1 MSKFTFKKSMLIIAL
16 AFLPFMVLGQDNET
30 EKPQKP
36 YRWYVGIEGGG
47 TVMFA
52 DNTPDNAPYK
62 FDKLK
67 WDVSLTGGY
76 TFAKFMNVYGK
87 IGYFTLGG
95 EKENMFTVEE
105 SNFFNAN
112 LNLGIDLMQLFK
124 YKPDRFLG
132 IMPHVGAGMMMLKAK
147 STLYPNNP
155 LYKHY
160 GSEFKWGYDEKW
172 GNKGKGINGRRVVM
186 EIPFGLNVSFN
197 FSKRFTAYADFVVV
211 KADTDCLDACPT
223 GDYYD
228 WYAYTNVGLRY
239 KFKWKRDKKD
249 VEPEEE
255 QFEEPIEETPI
266 EEENQQ
272 EAEEAPAN
280 DVENAEEIEVE
291 EVPEEVYTPEHKA
304 HDIKLK
310 FSVGKATI
318 ARTQENNSEIDKI
331 GEDIANGRVISS
343 ITVIGYASP
352 EGGATL
358 NENLAKERAQST
370 IAYIKERLGE
380 KGRGIKF
387 EAEGRG
393 ADWDNYYK
401 ALESSDLTY
410 KNEIINELRNS
421 ANPSA
426 TLKKLSATYPM
437 IKKFYGELRRTEI
450 IIK

>member
-36 YRWYVGIEGGG
+36 YRWHVGIEGGG
-47 TVMFA
+47 TMLFS
-52 DNTPDNAPYK
+52 DNTPLK
-62 FDKLK
+62 FDQTR
-67 WDVSLTGGY
+67 WDINLTGGY
-76 TFAKFMNVYGK
+76 TFAKCLTVYAK
-87 IGYFTLGG
+87 LGYFTVYG
-95 EKENMFTVEE
+95 EKENMFKVDEA
-105 SNFFNAN
+105 NFFNGN
-112 LNLGIDLMQLFK
+112 LNLGVDLLQLFK

-147 STLYPNNP
+147 STLGHGNP
-155 LYKHY
+155 IYYHGLT
-160 GSEFKWGYDEKW
+160 EFKWGYKGAN
-172 GNKGKGINGRRVVM
+172 GNEGKGINGRRMVM

-197 FSKRFTAYADFVVV
+197 FSKRFTAYADFVAV

-228 WYAYTNVGLRY
+228 WYTYANVGLKY

-249 VEPEEE
+249 IEPEEE
-255 QFEEPIEETPI
+255 QLQEPIEETPI
-266 EEENQQ
+266 EEENQP

-280 DVENAEEIEVE
+280 DIENAEEIEVE

-318 ARTQENNSEIDKI
+318 ARTQENNNEIDKI

-352 EGGATL
+352 EGGSAL

-387 EAEGRG
+387 EAEGKG

-410 KNEIINELRNS
+410 KNEVINELRNS

-426 TLKKLSATYPM
+426 TLKKLSTDYPM
-437 IKKFYGELRRTEI
+437 IKKFYSELRRTEI